1 MKIFNDRG
9 QKKKKKK
16 KKSGIDISVIISG
29 QLGYY
34 AIEEDTKQVETVEW
48 NLDYWI
54 KIENM
59 KYNFFIWDFVFEKN
73 VGF

>member
-1 MKIFNDRG
+1 MRHAIAVACNFRSLRAVKIFNDRG

-34 AIEEDTKQVETVEW
+34 AIEEDTKQVETAE
-48 NLDYWI
+48 
-54 KIENM
+54 
-59 KYNFFIWDFVFEKN
+59 
-73 VGF
+73 